1 MPGFFQRVSSFVLAV
16 ASFRVKQYDRQHP
29 YSAARQAWS
38 KYREANVDGDNGDCE
53 FAMIYLDDGS
63 GLAVLGAGEPLT
75 GAPDVCERP
84 VASSV
89 TVDPGGR
96 VRLGV
101 FGDKSRGQVHLQIF
115 QDTFTEAG
123 WRVSVEK
130 TQYGQSLDLLGLGIT
145 THGEGALFVPE
156 AKQQGMVADVQAALE
171 PAAKDGSVD
180 REDFD
185 RLVGRAGNLGQVAAE
200 AKVYLQPLYRMLNA
214 KSKYVDRRAQRV
226 VSFKPKRIVLRGSGP
241 TQIRCREALQWFK
254 AALESGVSVPLAPRK
269 QFPAVGDPGCAFCF
283 TDAAREAR
291 TGHGGF
297 TIVQRTDAQHPEFLY
312 LEQRWPADVLV
323 ALQENEL
330 SMVAGEAYGAVVL
343 ADAVLTELGD
353 ATHMVVFTDSSATE
367 VAINTGNSPS
377 PQLNLLVRWLVER
390 WPGVQFLGVWQK
402 GSRNDVA
409 DRISREG
416 LAAVLAEA
424 EGAEMLTD
432 RLHACS
438 SAGDLMRAVWAEPQ
452 TAAN

>member
-1 MPGFFQRVSSFVLAV
+1 M
-16 ASFRVKQYDRQHP
+16 
-29 YSAARQAWS
+29 
-38 KYREANVDGDNGDCE
+38 
-53 FAMIYLDDGS
+53 
-63 GLAVLGAGEPLT
+63 
-75 GAPDVCERP
+75 
-84 VASSV
+84 
-89 TVDPGGR
+89 
-96 VRLGV
+96 
-101 FGDKSRGQVHLQIF
+101 
-115 QDTFTEAG
+115 
-123 WRVSVEK
+123 
-130 TQYGQSLDLLGLGIT
+130 
-145 THGEGALFVPE
+145 
-156 AKQQGMVADVQAALE
+156 
-171 PAAKDGSVD
+171 
-180 REDFD
+180 
-185 RLVGRAGNLGQVAAE
+185 
-200 AKVYLQPLYRMLNA
+200 
-214 KSKYVDRRAQRV
+214 
-226 VSFKPKRIVLRGSGP
+226 
-241 TQIRCREALQWFK
+241 
-254 AALESGVSVPLAPRK
+254 
-269 QFPAVGDPGCAFCF
+269 
-283 TDAAREAR
+283 
-291 TGHGGF
+291 
-297 TIVQRTDAQHPEFLY
+297 
-312 LEQRWPADVLV
+312 EQRWPADVLV